1 MKTVEPLGK
10 SIMGSQK
17 KNNNNKTKQDYQ
29 MNSPTSGQISKRI
42 ESRVSKRYL
51 YTILK
56 VFNNPKVGTTKMFNE
71 WINKMWYILIHTIDY
86 YSNSK
91 SKEILCHVTVWRN
104 LEYLILSEISE
115 PQNHSYCMIPLIWG
129 I

>member
-1 MKTVEPLGK
+1 MTFVHHLRSCENSGTSGK
-10 SIMGSQK
+10 KYYGLSK
-17 KNNNNKTKQDYQ
+17 NNNNNKTKQDYQ

-71 WINKMWYILIHTIDY
+71 WINKM
-86 YSNSK
+86 
-91 SKEILCHVTVWRN
+91 
-104 LEYLILSEISE
+104 
-115 PQNHSYCMIPLIWG
+115 
-129 I
+129 